1 MPHSPALAVVL
12 PALALS
18 LFPAQQAAPGD
29 VSSVDGIV
37 AAVYDVIS
45 GPAGQARD
53 WDRWRSLF
61 APGARLIPVG
71 RASDG
76 TVTQR
81 VITPEEYATD
91 IGPRL
96 EEMGFFEREI
106 GRVAESF
113 GQIAHVF
120 SSYESRRAPDD
131 AEPFARGINSFQL
144 YHDGTRWWVVSVMWD
159 SERPDNRIPDRYI
172 GR

>member
-1 MPHSPALAVVL
+1 MPHTLALAVALPTLVLSVL
-12 PALALS
+12 PAKH
-18 LFPAQQAAPGD
+18 AAPGD

-76 TVTQR
+76 TVTHR

-113 GQIAHVF
+113 STTTGCGGGW
-120 SSYESRRAPDD
+120 SR
-131 AEPFARGINSFQL
+131 
-144 YHDGTRWWVVSVMWD
+144 
-159 SERPDNRIPDRYI
+159 
-172 GR
+172 